1 MEITAGLVV
10 SIIGA
15 LAAIAGALKLFYT
28 WRIGKEQR
36 DAGRTEANLERAEE
50 ESKRAKGRQRINERW
65 AGYSPDDLD
74 KRLSDPPTPAD

>member
-1 MEITAGLVV
+1 MSLTFIATCV
-10 SIIGA
+10 GA
-15 LAAIAGALKLFYT
+15 LAAIAGALKLFYS

-50 ESKRAKGRQRINERW
+50 ESRRAKGRQRIDETW

-74 KRLSDPPTPAD
+74 KRLSKRPPAAD